1 MLDARPVTSN
11 QFFITSLP
19 GGDSKFSLVGEEH
32 FHLARVARVK
42 PGDRIWLT
50 DGRQKRLL
58 AEVLSLEADKT
69 WLLPIGVTEEKL
81 KTELILGL
89 GLTRPSTMDAII
101 EKATELG
108 VTEIIPLVTAH
119 SFRLTADKIEARLAR
134 WQRISQAALKQSKGA
149 SLPAIKAA
157 RHLPEILR
165 LDYRG
170 EQKIFLDEHS
180 QVYFRDIL
188 NEARPASVV
197 LLVGPEGGWSQKERE
212 ELVSANYRGYSLGG
226 RILRTETAVVS
237 ALTLISHF
245 WNW

>member
-1 MLDARPVTSN
+1 VTSN
-11 QFFITSLP
+11 QFFMTNLP
-19 GGDSKFSLVGEEH
+19 AGDVKFSLAGEEH

-58 AEVLSLEADKT
+58 AEVLSLEPDKT
-69 WLLPIGVTEEKL
+69 WLLPLKMTEENL

-89 GLTRPSTMDAII
+89 GLTRPATMDTII

-108 VTEIIPLVTAH
+108 VIEIIPLITAR
-119 SFRLTADKIEARLAR
+119 SFRLPADKLEIRLAR

-149 SLPAIKAA
+149 SLPAIRKAMSLA
-157 RHLPEILR
+157 EVLS
-165 LDYRG
+165 LDSKG

-188 NEARPASVV
+188 SEDRPASVV
-197 LLVGPEGGWSQKERE
+197 LLVGPEGGWSQKEKE
-212 ELVSANYRGYSLGG
+212 ELARANYRGYSLGG
-226 RILRTETAVVS
+226 RVLRTETAVVS

>member
-1 MLDARPVTSN
+1 MTSN
-11 QFFITSLP
+11 QFFITNLP
-19 GGDSKFSLVGEEH
+19 AGDDKFSLAGEEH

-58 AEVLSLEADKT
+58 AEVLSLEPDKT
-69 WLLPIGVTEEKL
+69 WLLPLKMTEENL

-89 GLTRPSTMDAII
+89 GLTRPATMDAII

-108 VTEIIPLVTAH
+108 VTEIIPLITAR
-119 SFRLTADKIEARLAR
+119 SFRLPADRIEAKLAR
-134 WQRISQAALKQSKGA
+134 WQRISRAALKQSKGA
-149 SLPAIKAA
+149 SLPAIRKPLSLAEV
-157 RHLPEILR
+157 LG
-165 LDYRG
+165 LDSKG

-188 NEARPASVV
+188 SEDRPASVV
-197 LLVGPEGGWSQKERE
+197 LLVGPEGGWSQKEKE
-212 ELVSANYRGYSLGG
+212 ELVRVNYRGYSLGG

-237 ALTLISHF
+237 VLALISHF

>member
-1 MLDARPVTSN
+1 MTSN
-11 QFFITSLP
+11 QFFMTNLP
-19 GGDSKFSLVGEEH
+19 AGDVKFSLAGEEH

-50 DGRQKRLL
+50 DGQQKRLL
-58 AEVLSLEADKT
+58 AEVLSLEPDKT
-69 WLLPIGVTEEKL
+69 WLLPLKMTEENL

-89 GLTRPSTMDAII
+89 GLTRPATMDTII

-108 VTEIIPLVTAH
+108 VIEIIPLITAR
-119 SFRLTADKIEARLAR
+119 SFRLPADKLEVRLAR

-149 SLPAIKAA
+149 SLPVIRKAMSLA
-157 RHLPEILR
+157 EVLS
-165 LDYRG
+165 LDSKG

-188 NEARPASVV
+188 SEDRPASVV
-197 LLVGPEGGWSQKERE
+197 LLVGPEGGWSQKEKE
-212 ELVSANYRGYSLGG
+212 ELARANYRGYSLGG
-226 RILRTETAVVS
+226 RVLRTETAVVS

>member
-1 MLDARPVTSN
+1 MTN
-11 QFFITSLP
+11 LP
-19 GGDSKFSLVGEEH
+19 AGDVKFSLAGEEH

-58 AEVLSLEADKT
+58 AEVLSLEPDKT
-69 WLLPIGVTEEKL
+69 WLLPLKMTEENL

-89 GLTRPSTMDAII
+89 GLTRPATMDTII

-108 VTEIIPLVTAH
+108 VIEIIPLITAR
-119 SFRLTADKIEARLAR
+119 SFRLPADKLEIRLAR

-149 SLPAIKAA
+149 SLPAIRKAMSLA
-157 RHLPEILR
+157 EVLS
-165 LDYRG
+165 LDSKG

-188 NEARPASVV
+188 SEDRPASVV
-197 LLVGPEGGWSQKERE
+197 LLVGPEGGWSQKEKE
-212 ELVSANYRGYSLGG
+212 ELARANYRGYSLGG
-226 RILRTETAVVS
+226 RVLRTETAVVS

>member
-1 MLDARPVTSN
+1 MTSN
-11 QFFITSLP
+11 QFFMTNLP
-19 GGDSKFSLVGEEH
+19 AGDVKFSLAGEEH

-58 AEVLSLEADKT
+58 AEVLSLEPDKT
-69 WLLPIGVTEEKL
+69 WLLPLKMTEENL

-89 GLTRPSTMDAII
+89 GLTRPATMDTII

-108 VTEIIPLVTAH
+108 VIEIIPLITAR
-119 SFRLTADKIEARLAR
+119 SFRLPADKLEIRLAR

-149 SLPAIKAA
+149 SLPAIRKAMSLA
-157 RHLPEILR
+157 EVLS
-165 LDYRG
+165 LDSKG

-188 NEARPASVV
+188 SEDRPASVV
-197 LLVGPEGGWSQKERE
+197 LLVGPEGGWSQKEKE
-212 ELVSANYRGYSLGG
+212 ELARANYRGYSLGG
-226 RILRTETAVVS
+226 RVLRTETAVVS

>member
-1 MLDARPVTSN
+1 MTSN
-11 QFFITSLP
+11 QFFMTNLP
-19 GGDSKFSLVGEEH
+19 AGDVKFSLAGEEH

-50 DGRQKRLL
+50 DGQQKRLL
-58 AEVLSLEADKT
+58 AEVLSLEPDKT
-69 WLLPIGVTEEKL
+69 WLLPLKMTEENL

-89 GLTRPSTMDAII
+89 GLTRPATMDTII

-108 VTEIIPLVTAH
+108 VIEIIPLITAR
-119 SFRLTADKIEARLAR
+119 SFRLPADKLEVRLAR

-149 SLPAIKAA
+149 SLPVIRKAMSLA
-157 RHLPEILR
+157 EVLS
-165 LDYRG
+165 LDSKG

-188 NEARPASVV
+188 SEDRPASVV
-197 LLVGPEGGWSQKERE
+197 LLVGPEGGWSQKEKE
-212 ELVSANYRGYSLGG
+212 ELARANYRGYSLGG
-226 RILRTETAVVS
+226 RVLRIETAVVS